1 MIIND
6 FYQILYLKLSFLYT
20 VQSISVG
27 EAEAEEQGEPHK
39 ISESYQVVC
48 EFLQWFNNNA
58 HLLCVYQLVHAAMPP
73 AQQFEEG
80 SQLACIAHLHQ
91 FYLTDQDFYCKY

>member
-27 EAEAEEQGEPHK
+27 EAEAEEQGEPHQ
-39 ISESYQVVC
+39 ISESYQVV
-48 EFLQWFNNNA
+48 FSS
-58 HLLCVYQLVHAAMPP
+58 HLITMSTYSVYISLYMLPCHLPSSLKKAPNL
-73 AQQFEEG
+73 
-80 SQLACIAHLHQ
+80 LAL
-91 FYLTDQDFYCKY
+91 LTFINFI